1 MTRVDEL
8 ERGASPDPI
17 SAPGGL
23 QRFRLDGRVA
33 VVTGAASGIGLAC
46 ARLLSEAGAK
56 VVLLDRDAQAAEREA
71 ARIANSVGRELDVS
85 DAAAIDRCFARLGS
99 EGAIDV
105 LVNSAGMA
113 IRKPSFELELDDWLQ
128 VINVNLTGS
137 FLCARAAARLMSAPG
152 RQGPR
157 RGPFAALGENR
168 SAQHEGATATAGGS
182 IVNIASIMGLS
193 GGGLYPNISYQTSK
207 GGVVNM
213 TRALAVEWAPLQIR
227 VNAVAPTWTRTPFIG
242 ELENSPELMERI
254 RSVTPMR
261 RLAEA
266 DEVAAAVLF
275 LASPAASMITGHT
288 LPVDGGFLAQ

>member
-1 MTRVDEL
+1 MTSA
-8 ERGASPDPI
+8 ERGARDDPM
-17 SAPGGL
+17 STPGGL

-46 ARLLSEAGAK
+46 ARLLGEAGAK
-56 VVLLDRDAQAAEREA
+56 VVLLDLDAQLAEREA
-71 ARIANSVGRELDVS
+71 TRLANSVGRGLDVS
-85 DAAAIDRCFARLGS
+85 DAAAIERCFASIGA
-99 EGAIDV
+99 EGPIDV

-113 IRKPSFELELDDWLQ
+113 IRKPSLELELDDWNR
-128 VINVNLTGS
+128 VINVNLTGT
-137 FLCARAAARLMSAPG
+137 FLCARAAARYM
-152 RQGPR
+152 
-157 RGPFAALGENR
+157 
-168 SAQHEGATATAGGS
+168 TAGGS

-242 ELENSPELMERI
+242 ELESSPELMERI
-254 RSVTPMR
+254 RSVTPMK